1 MHENT
6 SLKRSY
12 LVHVDHVLDPPSPL
26 WTDMDN
32 WETPSLPLPV
42 HVVYE
47 CRPTTSTTKKLKSTS
62 VIASKLTNV
71 SNVLKFTKAMF
82 WYYCFENKT
91 WLSANRIVFP
101 PGGENNLIGQSDY
114 FPSWRENDLIGCS
127 FCVSTHMI
135 LITNSHW
142 LLKWLHRMMKFH
154 CERGYKYPCF
164 FNKLIHYLLI
174 FLCVNNLFQNLRI
187 LGLVN
192 FHRIFL
198 Q

>member
-1 MHENT
+1 MRYPIHDLFFFFTCKSMVFTNK
-6 SLKRSY
+6 SLLCNWESY
-12 LVHVDHVLDPPSPL
+12 LVSQLYWLKGPYNRFQTHKRFKRFEVYKSDALVLL
-26 WTDMDN
+26 
-32 WETPSLPLPV
+32 
-42 HVVYE
+42 
-47 CRPTTSTTKKLKSTS
+47 
-62 VIASKLTNV
+62 
-71 SNVLKFTKAMF
+71 F
-82 WYYCFENKT
+82 WKQNR
-91 WLSANRIVFP
+91 WLSANQITFP
-101 PGGENNLIGQSDY
+101 PGRENNLIGQSDY